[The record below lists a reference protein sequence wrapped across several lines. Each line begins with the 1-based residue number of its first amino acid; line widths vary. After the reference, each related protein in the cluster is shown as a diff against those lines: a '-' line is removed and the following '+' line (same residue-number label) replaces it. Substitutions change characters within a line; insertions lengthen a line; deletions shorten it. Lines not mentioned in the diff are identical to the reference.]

1 MCTVRHRSWQQPSW
15 ALQVCQAA
23 ERNVCPPCSP
33 AGVPEQSC
41 LGDCS
46 WDLQETHSCPVC
58 KMRAPQLSQR
68 DVWGSRD
75 SFVSPPPPL
84 LMPLPFLLLSLS
96 AAPLCRWRRW
106 QTQHP
111 SSPPVT
117 MEPVGGVAF
126 LVHLLCLMVM
136 CHRGQEWWFRIWVK
150 ICRTHE
156 ASPRHTAFYLLPP
169 SVCRGDP
176 ELWRPEGSLSQTHR
190 VP

>member
-1 MCTVRHRSWQQPSW
+1 MCTVRHRNWQQPSW

-23 ERNVCPPCSP
+23 GHNVCCPPCSP

-75 SFVSPPPPL
+75 SFFRLLPPHAAHAC
-84 LMPLPFLLLSLS
+84 LPFLLLSLS

-117 MEPVGGVAF
+117 TEPVGGGGLYGAF
-126 LVHLLCLMVM
+126 IMPYGDVSPRSGVM
-136 CHRGQEWWFRIWVK
+136 IQDMGENLQNSRSFSPTYRFLPPPTVGLQRWPRAL
-150 ICRTHE
+150 E
-156 ASPRHTAFYLLPP
+156 ASGFP
-169 SVCRGDP
+169 
-176 ELWRPEGSLSQTHR
+176 
-190 VP
+190 